1 MSYYYYLT
9 HEEIEACKSGVIHLI
24 TSHCLAGNITLYTDI
39 YGLCFNKRTTH
50 FVLLGLINS
59 AIQVSDA
66 TSARSYTCPK
76 SYTCSKDLIKCI
88 EAVEDVLTEDLVY
101 DTYPRFVVKLNEIF
115 ARDDL
120 TQQTMCKVLGGISN
134 PTLTK
139 FLSIKCIQIVGNK
152 MYKLASYVFLR
163 S

>member
-1 MSYYYYLT
+1 MPLNTIIVRRVLFLFVVILLCCAYFRITKVTVDVVT
-9 HEEIEACKSGVIHLI
+9 HTKLM
-24 TSHCLAGNITLYTDI
+24 
-39 YGLCFNKRTTH
+39 
-50 FVLLGLINS
+50 
-59 AIQVSDA
+59 
-66 TSARSYTCPK
+66 
-76 SYTCSKDLIKCI
+76 KDHG
-88 EAVEDVLTEDLVY
+88 
-101 DTYPRFVVKLNEIF
+101 FVVKLNEIF